1 MDNIHASIDPEPSTN
16 LPSSWIVAT
25 FYKFISL
32 PDFQLWQDPLR
43 NYCLQHQIKGTIL
56 LAAEGINGT
65 IVGSREAI
73 DAVFIYLQ
81 EKPELADLSHR
92 ESIAT
97 FIPFERF
104 KVKLK
109 REIVTLGLPEVNP
122 QDQVG
127 QYVEPQDWNTL
138 IQDPAVTVID
148 TRNQYEVSI
157 GTFQGAINPQTR
169 SFRDFPGYVQQQLS
183 PQENPKVALFC
194 TGGIRCEKATAL
206 MLQLGFSEVYHLKG
220 GILNYLQS
228 IPPEQSLWQGEC
240 FVFDDRVALQEG
252 LKKGHYELCRACGH
266 PLSTKDKEHPAYQ
279 PNQSCPFC
287 HDQNAETFSTEGD
300 SISNHCTC
308 LTD

>member
-1 MDNIHASIDPEPSTN
+1 MDKVYLSIDPEHSPS

-25 FYKFISL
+25 FYKFITL

-43 NYCLQHQIKGTIL
+43 NYCLQHEIKGTIL

-81 EKPELADLSHR
+81 EKPELVDLSHR

-97 FIPFERF
+97 FMPFERL

-109 REIVTLGLPEVNP
+109 QEIVTLGLPEVNP
-122 QDQVG
+122 QEQVG

-138 IQDPAVTVID
+138 IQDPTVTVID

-157 GTFQGAINPQTR
+157 GTFQGAINPETR
-169 SFRDFPGYVQQQLS
+169 SFRDFPAYVQQQLS

-206 MLQLGFSEVYHLKG
+206 MLQLGFAEVYHLKG

-228 IPPEQSLWQGEC
+228 VPPEQSLWQGEC

-252 LKKGHYELCRACGH
+252 LQQGHYELCRACGH
-266 PLSTKDKEHPAYQ
+266 PLSAEDKEHPAYQ

-287 HDQNAETFSTEGD
+287 G
-300 SISNHCTC
+300 
-308 LTD
+308 